1 MSSSHPSHASGAGRE
16 LAPRAGDQADPTAQ
30 PPCPWAPLTA
40 QGSRILGGLDTHNPA
55 LAPPLSASDKVACL
69 HSGSSPSLVG
79 RELAR
84 HSSRAISQTRPHR
97 RAQGR
102 AGDALI
108 GFGLAMGV

>member
-1 MSSSHPSHASGAGRE
+1 M
-16 LAPRAGDQADPTAQ
+16 
-30 PPCPWAPLTA
+30 CPWAPLTA
-40 QGSRILGGLDTHNPA
+40 QGSHILGGLDTRNPA

-97 RAQGR
+97 WAQGR